1 MYDVVVVGGG
11 LAGMSAAWKTR
22 HLNILVLEK
31 EDRIGGRLYSENRG
45 PYWLNWGGHVFG
57 GPDSEAGKLLS
68 SVGVDAAPVP
78 GNLTALAMNGKLIT
92 DGRVELLPFRIPMS
106 WASRLAMIK
115 AGAKVRLAVAQY
127 GRLVAP
133 RGEEDYRVRQQ
144 RIYDYKSQESFA
156 EYIGTLP
163 EDAMS
168 MFKPTVTRSA
178 GEMHQVS
185 AGAGIG
191 YFNLVWDKSGGL
203 GRNIVG
209 GASTLP
215 ETIAAGL
222 GERVVR
228 GAQATQVIDHGEHV
242 EITYTDA
249 AGVSV
254 TVQARHVIMATPAPI
269 TRAVVCNLDADL
281 DAALAEIK
289 YGPYVSA
296 AFLTNEPGPAPWDD
310 CYAIATPKRS
320 FNVAFN
326 MSSLVRGAE
335 LSRQPGSSIMV
346 FSPGDLARKL
356 IDQDDETILET
367 YLQDLGAVFP
377 SLPEHVIERTVQR
390 WPLGLAY
397 NYPGRGKIQPTL
409 MGHYG
414 RLHLA
419 GDYLGSLYTE
429 TSIRTGTDAGQ
440 AVLSAIARDRSFTP
454 SMNGNR

>member
-1 MYDVVVVGGG
+1 MYDVVIVGGG

-22 HLNILVLEK
+22 HLNGLVLEK
-31 EDRIGGRLYSENRG
+31 EDRIGGRLHSERRG
-45 PYWLNWGGHVFG
+45 AYWLNWGGHVFA

-68 SVGVDAAPVP
+68 AVGVDAAPVP

-92 DGRVELLPFRIPMS
+92 NGRVELLPFRIPMS
-106 WASRLAMIK
+106 WSSRAAMIK
-115 AGAKVRLAVAQY
+115 AGAKVRLAVSQY
-127 GRLVAP
+127 GKLGAP
-133 RGEEDYRVRQQ
+133 RGDEDYRVRQQ
-144 RIYDYKSQESFA
+144 RIYNYKSDQTFA
-156 EYIGTLP
+156 EYLGDLP
-163 EDAMS
+163 EDAMA

-178 GEMHQVS
+178 GEMDQVS

-191 YFNLVWDKSGGL
+191 YLNLVWDKSGGL

-215 ETIAAGL
+215 ETIAASL
-222 GERVVR
+222 RDRVVR
-228 GAQATQVIDHGEHV
+228 GAETTEVIDHGDHV

-249 AGVSV
+249 QGEENILQS
-254 TVQARHVIMATPAPI
+254 RHVIMATPAPI
-269 TRAVVCNLDADL
+269 TRKLVRNLDSQL
-281 DAALAEIK
+281 SEALGQIK

-296 AFLTNEPGPAPWDD
+296 AFLTNETERAPWDD
-310 CYAIATPKRS
+310 CYAIASPKRS

-326 MSSLVRGAE
+326 MSSLVRGSE

-356 IDQDDETILET
+356 IDKDDAAILDI
-367 YLQDLGAVFP
+367 YLKDLGGIFP
-377 SLPEHVIERTVQR
+377 TLPGSVVEGSVQR

-397 NYPGRGKIQPTL
+397 NYPGRGKIQSTL
-409 MGHYG
+409 TRPYG

-429 TSIRTGTDAGQ
+429 TSIRTGADAGQ
-440 AVLSAIARDRSFTP
+440 DVLSAISTDKDVY
-454 SMNGNR
+454 

>member
-1 MYDVVVVGGG
+1 MYDVVIVGGG

-22 HLNILVLEK
+22 HLNGLVLEK
-31 EDRIGGRLYSENRG
+31 EVRVGGRLRSERRG
-45 PYWLNWGGHVFG
+45 PYWLNWGGHVFA
-57 GPDSEAGKLLS
+57 GPDSEVGKLLS

-78 GNLTALAMNGKLIT
+78 GNLTALAMNGRLIT
-92 DGRVELLPFRIPMS
+92 SGRVELLPFRVPMS
-106 WASRLAMIK
+106 WSSRLAVIR

-127 GRLVAP
+127 AKLVAT
-133 RGEEDYRVRQQ
+133 RGDEDYRIRQQ
-144 RIYDYKSQESFA
+144 RIYDYKSDQTFA
-156 EYIGTLP
+156 EFIGKLP
-163 EDAMS
+163 EDAMA

-215 ETIAAGL
+215 ETIAAAL
-222 GERVVR
+222 GDKVVR
-228 GAQATQVIDHGEHV
+228 GAETIAVMVHGDYI
-242 EITYTDA
+242 EITYIDVQ
-249 AGVSV
+249 GMEN
-254 TVQARHVIMATPAPI
+254 TVQSRHVIMATPAPI
-269 TRAVVCNLDADL
+269 TRNVVVNLDRQL
-281 DAALAEIK
+281 SDALGQIE

-296 AFLTNEPGPAPWDD
+296 AFLTDETERAAWDD
-310 CYAIATPKRS
+310 CYAIACPKRS

-326 MSSLVRGAE
+326 MSSLVRGSE
-335 LSRQPGSSIMV
+335 LVRQPGSSIMV

-356 IDQDDETILET
+356 IDKDDDEILDS
-367 YLQDLGAVFP
+367 YLNDLGGIFP
-377 SLPEHVIERTVQR
+377 TLPGSVVEGSVQR

-397 NYPGRGKIQPTL
+397 NYPGRGKIQPILTRP
-409 MGHYG
+409 YG

-429 TSIRTGTDAGQ
+429 TSVRTGADAGQ
-440 AVLSAIARDRSFTP
+440 DVLSAIATDK
-454 SMNGNR
+454 NA